1 LRGLQGTALV
11 TTVVVAALTSRRADW
26 DLDLVAL
33 LLVFAVLAERG
44 DVSTRRV
51 HLSASFLALV
61 LAAVLLGPAP
71 AVLMATMV
79 MTWDAVHRGGGL
91 DRALPNVSIHACFVV
106 LAALAFRGLDGRT
119 LLAARDPDVIPV
131 LIGVYF
137 AANVVNFTL
146 VALNIAVVHGQSPR
160 TSLRRVYLP
169 MLPVEL
175 AGALLL
181 VGVAFSYSTYGTWAV
196 ALIAVVALVFQRL
209 LKTAVQAADR
219 GEQLELRNQQL
230 AALQVGLISTT
241 MKTLALRDHMTARHS
256 AAVARYSRE
265 TARALGMSE
274 REQDLV
280 HIAGLFHD
288 IGKFIFPDSI
298 LLADRRLTDEEYEI
312 VKRHP
317 EVGADLIAE
326 IDGYGPVAEIVRYH
340 HERIDGRGY
349 PTGLCGDAIP
359 LASRI
364 LAVTDVYDV
373 ITARDTYRTPVSMRE
388 AFAELRRV
396 AGTQLDAHVVEVFID
411 LVERSGVVFQHS
423 SAADFEAELALER
436 RVRDYAAPAIAA

>member
-1 LRGLQGTALV
+1 LRGLQGAALV
-11 TTVVVAALTSRRADW
+11 TTGVAAALASRTADW
-26 DLDLVAL
+26 DLDLAL
-33 LLVFAVLAERG
+33 LLLGFAILAELG
-44 DVSTRRV
+44 DVATKRV
-51 HLSASFLALV
+51 HLSASFLAIV
-61 LAAVLLGPAP
+61 LSAVLLGPAP
-71 AVLMATMV
+71 AVVIAALV
-79 MTWDAVHRGGGL
+79 MTWDALRRGQGL
-91 DRALPNVSIHACFVV
+91 ERIVSNVSIHAAYG
-106 LAALAFRGLDGRT
+106 LIAALVFDAVDGAP
-119 LLAARDPDVIPV
+119 LLAARDADAVPI
-131 LIGVYF
+131 LIAVYLTANLLNF
-137 AANVVNFTL
+137 AL
-146 VALNIAVVHGQSPR
+146 VAADIAIVHRQSPV
-160 TSLRRVYLP
+160 TSFIRVYLP
-169 MLPVEL
+169 VLPVEL
-175 AGALLL
+175 AGSLLL
-181 VGVAFSYSTYGTWAV
+181 VGVAFSYATYGSPAV
-196 ALIAVVALVFQRL
+196 ALIAIIALVMQRL
-209 LKTAVQAADR
+209 FKTAVQAADR

-265 TARALGMSE
+265 TARALGLSE
-274 REQDLV
+274 RDQDLV

-326 IDGYGPVAEIVRYH
+326 IDGYGPVAEIVRFH

-349 PTGLCGDAIP
+349 PSGLCGDAIP

-364 LAVTDVYDV
+364 LAVADVYDV

-411 LVERSGVVFQHS
+411 LMEHSGVMFQHS

>member
-1 LRGLQGTALV
+1 LRGLQGVALA
-11 TTVVVAALTSRRADW
+11 TTVVVAALASRSSQW
-26 DLDLVAL
+26 DIGLTAL
-33 LLVFAVLAERG
+33 LLVFAVLAEIG

-61 LAAVLLGPAP
+61 LSAVLLGPAP
-71 AVLMATMV
+71 AVLIAALV
-79 MTWDAVHRGGGL
+79 MGWDAVQRGGGIH
-91 DRALPNVSIHACFVV
+91 RALPNISIHACFVV
-106 LAALAFRGLDGRT
+106 LAAIVFRSLDGRA
-119 LLAARDPDVIPV
+119 LLEARDPDVIGV
-131 LIGVYF
+131 LIAVYF
-137 AANVVNFTL
+137 AANTVNFGL

-256 AAVARYSRE
+256 AAVARYARE
-265 TARALGMSE
+265 TACALGMSE

-298 LLADRRLTDEEYEI
+298 LLADRRLTDEEYDI

-349 PTGLCGDAIP
+349 PSGLCGDAIP

-423 SAADFEAELALER
+423 SAADFEAELQLER